1 MRFLS
6 RHLGRFHWRIATN
19 GTNDSSSTR
28 RPRWCHGTA
37 TSVSQMGGDVQ
48 AISVRPEDPSSSSSG
63 CFNFFEE
70 SLLFLFVSIDFPIL
84 LLLLRQ
90 VNISFPGIGQRVAH
104 GYSVPRRG
112 AVSRGFFQRIPR
124 GHVEE
129 SSTASSAVPPIA
141 STFHLQVGLSPQV
154 SRLKGKGS
162 SPNFLPT
169 RT

>member
-37 TSVSQMGGDVQ
+37 TSVSQMGGDIQ
-48 AISVRPEDPSSSSSG
+48 AISVRAQDPSSSSSG
-63 CFNFFEE
+63 FNFFVN
-70 SLLFLFVSIDFPIL
+70 LTPLTIL
-84 LLLLRQ
+84 LNTWQ

-104 GYSVPRRG
+104 GYSVSRRG

-129 SSTASSAVPPIA
+129 SSTASSALPPIA
-141 STFHLQVGLSPQV
+141 STFDLQVGLSPQV
-154 SRLKGKGS
+154 RLSKKRKGS
-162 SPNFLPT
+162 LPNFLPT
-169 RT
+169 RR